1 MNHAVVLGH
10 IEIKLE
16 YKSIP
21 YIDVALSNFPTVV
34 VLCSG
39 DFRLE
44 PGGGAQVLLVLL
56 QSTPVSWP
64 PMIFCKDNTKL
75 SDFFALPNFRKVSK
89 FAASI
94 ECSNTK
100 SASAS
105 GGGLRPRCPLT
116 RGSAPEP
123 RWVLRPQ
130 NPIINSRYRA
140 RHMGPCPQIF
150 RAEASLQGA
159 YVNYFGEIK
168 IFISP
173 MHFAICTMVLI
184 FSTSIKSRFYIFFFK
199 ARRLCHDSGTIDHPS
214 LWPCPEIYLLET

>member
-56 QSTPVSWP
+56 QATPVSWP

-75 SDFFALPNFRKVSK
+75 SDFFALPIVRKVSK

-94 ECSNTK
+94 ECPKIK

-105 GGGLRPRCPLT
+105 GGLRSLT
-116 RGSAPEP
+116 
-123 RWVLRPQ
+123 L
-130 NPIINSRYRA
+130 
-140 RHMGPCPQIF
+140 H
-150 RAEASLQGA
+150 
-159 YVNYFGEIK
+159 
-168 IFISP
+168 
-173 MHFAICTMVLI
+173 
-184 FSTSIKSRFYIFFFK
+184 
-199 ARRLCHDSGTIDHPS
+199 
-214 LWPCPEIYLLET
+214 